1 MAEPI
6 LMISQLT
13 ITNYILIEH
22 LEIRF
27 HAGLN
32 IVTGETGAGKSILM
46 GALSLLSGDRADL
59 KSMRNPN
66 EKCVVEAWFSGDFPE
81 LNAILTEAGIDT
93 DPESILRREILPGGK
108 SRAFIND
115 TPVTLDVLKKTA
127 FLLFDIHGQQDT
139 MLLGNQD
146 KQTETLDVL
155 AGTIPDLKQ
164 YQSAYQAW
172 KKAGK
177 ALHDLKEKREREA
190 SEFSYKQF
198 VFNELEEARLQEG
211 EQEQLES
218 RLSLLKN
225 SEDIKIKLNSA
236 LDVLEGE
243 TDLPAQ
249 LKSITQQLEKLSSFS
264 ASFQSLAE
272 RLKST
277 YHEIK
282 DIASEIREEEASL
295 NHDPE
300 AILAS
305 EERLSQ
311 LYSLQKKH
319 RKDTDAQLIA
329 FRDQLSEELGG
340 FASLD
345 DEIQALETA
354 YQQTES
360 DMKRLADHLH
370 AVRSKKTAGISKDL
384 VALVQD
390 MGIPNA
396 RFEVSLE
403 PCAPSVSGA
412 DSVRFLFSA
421 NPGLPLADLK
431 NAASGGEFSRL
442 MLAFKC
448 LMARSTSMPTLIFDE
463 IDTGI
468 SGEVAMKVGRI
479 MKEMA
484 GRHQVLSIT
493 HSAQMASRADA
504 HWFVYKN
511 QEKDTTRTSVR
522 LLSESEQL
530 EEIAKMISGSKLTEA
545 SLQAAKE
552 LIHS

>member
-1 MAEPI
+1 
-6 LMISQLT
+6 MISQLT
-13 ITNYILIEH
+13 ISNYILIEH

-81 LNAILTEAGIDT
+81 LNRILKEADIE
-93 DPESILRREILPGGK
+93 PEKESILRREILPGGK

-127 FLLFDIHGQQDT
+127 FHLFDIHGQQDT
-139 MLLGNQD
+139 LLLGNQD
-146 KQTETLDVL
+146 KQTETLDIL
-155 AGTIPDLKQ
+155 ASTLPDLKV
-164 YQSAYQAW
+164 YQTAFQAW
-172 KKAGK
+172 RKSGK
-177 ALHDLKEKREREA
+177 LLADLKEKREKEA
-190 SEFSYKQF
+190 AEFSYKQF

-218 RLSLLKN
+218 KLSLLKN
-225 SEDIKIKLNSA
+225 SEDIKLKLNA
-236 LDVLEGE
+236 AMDVLEGE
-243 TDLPAQ
+243 NDLPAQ
-249 LKSITQQLEKLSSFS
+249 LKSITLQLEKLSSFS
-264 ASFQSLAE
+264 ASFQSLSD

-277 YHEIK
+277 YLEIK

-295 NHDPE
+295 QHDPE
-300 AILAS
+300 SILAS

-319 RKDTDAQLIA
+319 RKDNELKLIA

-340 FASLD
+340 FANLD
-345 DEIQALETA
+345 EEIIALEEDLH
-354 YQQTES
+354 QKES
-360 DMKRLADHLH
+360 EMKTLADRLH
-370 AVRSKKTAGISKDL
+370 EARKKNTPAIEADL
-384 VALVQD
+384 VSLVQD
-390 MGIPNA
+390 MGMPHA
-396 RFEVSLE
+396 RFEVSVERCPPAL
-403 PCAPSVSGA
+403 SGA

-421 NPGLPLADLK
+421 NPGLPLSELK

-448 LMARSTSMPTLIFDE
+448 LMARSTAMPTLIFDE

-484 GRHQVLSIT
+484 NRHQVLSIT

-511 QEKDTTRTSVR
+511 QETNTTRTSVKR
-522 LLSESEQL
+522 LTEAEQL